1 VSKPATQ
8 PAPSRRRL
16 WRIALLTLV
25 LIGLAF
31 ATGYHGLRHA
41 QANRVRAALPA
52 APSNASNVT
61 LRDLLADARKRAE
74 SGRLEDV
81 AELGRLY
88 HANGFRRQAEMC
100 WRLLIREQPREARW
114 TYYLADLLRTAGD
127 QTAVEELL
135 TRTVAADPSAAS
147 AWLQLAEMKLKRGRL
162 DAAAADYQRRLEL
175 LPNDPYA
182 ELGLARIALQQ
193 GRPGETLQRLERLL
207 AQHPKFPS
215 AHNLYAELQAA
226 AGHEDLADHHRWLG
240 HAAGRFREADDAW
253 MRDLNAR
260 CHDPDR
266 LLLLSVIADQTG
278 QRDRARAGF
287 EKAIVLDPGFVLA
300 YEKLGTLLL
309 EQGAFEPARD
319 VLLRGLDQA
328 KDGKASAYHYHELF
342 KAYEKLRQLEQAL
355 HTLEI
360 GLRQHPDSPE
370 LLFIWGNWCKAEGR
384 LEEAAAAYR
393 QAIES
398 NPAFVE
404 ADYALATLLLESA
417 RRQEA
422 VEALNRALTM
432 QPTFP
437 KALLLLARL
446 EEDDGRVEEAGRY
459 VLPLLK
465 AYPGSDEIREIAAI
479 WRLRA
484 GRAVEKHDPPKAE
497 RHYRAGLALRPE
509 DPELNAALGVLLLL
523 SDRPGESLVPLQ
535 VSHHFRPTQA
545 QGAFFLGMAYALTG
559 QAAAARQVLTAGLQF
574 AEQAGEEGFAARFR
588 EILSR
593 LP

>member
-1 VSKPATQ
+1 M
-8 PAPSRRRL
+8 L
-16 WRIALLTLV
+16 ALV
-25 LIGLAF
+25 GMAF
-31 ATGYHGLRHA
+31 AAGNYGLRQA
-41 QANRVRAALPA
+41 QVSRVRAALPA
-52 APSNASNVT
+52 APATASNAT
-61 LRDLLADARKRAE
+61 LRDMLADARKRAG
-74 SGRLEDV
+74 SGRLGDV

-88 HANGFRRQAEMC
+88 HANGYRREAEIC
-100 WRLLIREQPREARW
+100 WRLLTREQPREARW
-114 TYYLADLLRTAGD
+114 SYYLADLLRTAGD

-135 TRTVAADPSAAS
+135 TRTVAADPLAAS

-162 DAAAADYQRRLEL
+162 DAATTDYQRRLEL
-175 LPNDPYA
+175 LPDDPYA
-182 ELGLARIALQQ
+182 KLGLARIALQQ
-193 GRPGETLQRLERLL
+193 GRPEETLQRLERLL
-207 AQHPKFPS
+207 AQHPKFPT

-226 AGHEDLADHHRWLG
+226 AGNEDLADHHRWLG
-240 HAAGRFREADDAW
+240 HTAGRFREADDAW
-253 MRDLNAR
+253 IRELDER
-260 CHDPDR
+260 CYDPGR

-278 QRDRARAGF
+278 QGDRGRAGL
-287 EKAIVLDPGFVLA
+287 EKAIALDPGFALA
-300 YEKLGTLLL
+300 YEKLGSLLL
-309 EQGAFEPARD
+309 EQGSFEAARD
-319 VLLRGLDQA
+319 VLLRGLNHA

-342 KAYEKLRQLEQAL
+342 KAYEKLHQLEHAL
-355 HTLEI
+355 HILEI

-370 LLFIWGNWCKAEGR
+370 LLYIWGNWCKAEGR

-393 QAIES
+393 RAIES
-398 NPAFVE
+398 NPAYVE

-465 AYPGSDEIREIAAI
+465 AHSGSDEIREIAAI

-523 SDRPGESLVPLQ
+523 SDRPGESLGPLQ
-535 VSHHFRPTQA
+535 ISHHFRPTQA
-545 QGAFFLGMAYALTG
+545 QAAFFLGMAYARTG
-559 QAAAARQVLTAGLQF
+559 QVAAARQVLTAGLQH
-574 AEQAGEEGFAARFR
+574 AEQGGQDGFAARFR
-588 EILSR
+588 EILSSLR
-593 LP
+593 